1 MKLLM
6 KNDKKIIIVC
16 ANCQNSRVFYNPI
29 PFIENKLTDKI
40 IKINNIAELN
50 TLFFKFLCSKCN
62 KRIPEIYLND
72 DLLFDINNLKLCINC
87 NLPISLSRLKTFP
100 DTNICTANCVDQI
113 DKSANIVPPTP
124 TIPESKRVGKC
135 GHIMD
140 LRFGPFGWFLGC
152 TKYPSCKNTDNLD

>member
-87 NLPISLSRLKTFP
+87 NLGLGNFFDDQSLLNNALKYL
-100 DTNICTANCVDQI
+100 N
-113 DKSANIVPPTP
+113 
-124 TIPESKRVGKC
+124 
-135 GHIMD
+135 
-140 LRFGPFGWFLGC
+140 
-152 TKYPSCKNTDNLD
+152 KYQKN